1 MREYDWVEER
11 VGPVGKHPAS
21 HTPKRNCLC
30 GGREN
35 GEKMIHFSINVLH
48 DIEQDERQREADGS
62 RGRGIDREGRGERSK
77 REGVL
82 LLVRYRKREIVR
94 LHLHRH
100 PNGKADE
107 VLGPCCRC
115 PKVPVWV

>member
-62 RGRGIDREGRGERSK
+62 RGRGIDREGRGEREAKGKVCCCWCDIGKGKS
-77 REGVL
+77 
-82 LLVRYRKREIVR
+82 YD
-94 LHLHRH
+94 LHRH